1 MTKFRG
7 CFSTIVLCCIMAGIY
22 GILIDQLT
30 YTVSP
35 EYYTQYKFPL
45 YHINPFE
52 FGGDRMAAIVIGFIA
67 TWWTGLFIGAGIG
80 FTGLIF
86 ENQRIRRKN
95 MAIAVLIVLITT
107 LLLGVIGYFF
117 GVMIEVD
124 EVVENRRL
132 IQSLANPVDF
142 IVVGYVHQYSYVGAF
157 LGLFLGISFL
167 FTQKAKSN
175 FLQAKFAV

>member
-1 MTKFRG
+1 
-7 CFSTIVLCCIMAGIY
+7 V
-22 GILIDQLT
+22 D
-30 YTVSP
+30 
-35 EYYTQYKFPL
+35 
-45 YHINPFE
+45 
-52 FGGDRMAAIVIGFIA
+52 
-67 TWWTGLFIGAGIG
+67 GLFIGAGIG

-86 ENQRIRRKN
+86 EKQRDRRRN
-95 MAIAVLIVLITT
+95 MTVAVLIVLITT
-107 LLLGVIGYFF
+107 LLMGVIGYFF